1 MIIANERAQ
10 AGLEVFNDDG
20 VQSFEMKNETLKM
33 CATADGAL
41 WQSVRG
47 LEVKDADG
55 NTVFSLSWSETGVCG
70 TVHNDDFLVEITE
83 EF

>member
-1 MIIANERAQ
+1 MIVANERAKD
-10 AGLEVFNDDG
+10 GLELFDNDG
-20 VQSFEMKNETLKM
+20 VQAFEMKNDTLKM
-33 CATADGAL
+33 CADEDDTR
-41 WQSVRG
+41 WRSVRG

-70 TVHNDDFLVEITE
+70 SLHDEDFEVQITE

>member
-1 MIIANERAQ
+1 MIVANERAKD
-10 AGLEVFNDDG
+10 GLEVFDIDG
-20 VQSFEMKNETLKM
+20 VQAFEMKNDTLKM
-33 CATADGAL
+33 CADEDGAL
-41 WQSVRG
+41 WNSVRG

-70 TVHNDDFLVEITE
+70 TVHDDDFLVEITE

>member
-1 MIIANERAQ
+1 MIVANERANKN
-10 AGLEVFNDDG
+10 LEVFNLDG
-20 VQSFEMKNETLKM
+20 GQAFEMKNDTLQM
-33 CATADGAL
+33 CADEDGTL
-41 WQSVRG
+41 WRSVRG

>member
-1 MIIANERAQ
+1 MIVANERANKS
-10 AGLEVFNDDG
+10 LEVFNLDG
-20 VQSFEMKNETLKM
+20 AQAFEMKNDTLKM
-33 CATADGAL
+33 CADKDGAL
-41 WQSVRG
+41 WNSVRG

>member
-1 MIIANERAQ
+1 MIVANERANKS
-10 AGLEVFNDDG
+10 LEVFNLDG
-20 VQSFEMKNETLKM
+20 AQAFEMKNETLKM
-33 CATADGAL
+33 CADDDGTL
-41 WQSVRG
+41 WRSVRG

-70 TVHNDDFLVEITE
+70 TLHDEDFKVEITE

>member
-1 MIIANERAQ
+1 MIVANERANKS
-10 AGLEVFNDDG
+10 LEVFNLDG
-20 VQSFEMKNETLKM
+20 AQAFEMKNDTLKM
-33 CATADGAL
+33 CADEDGTL
-41 WQSVRG
+41 WRSVRG

-70 TVHNDDFLVEITE
+70 SLHDEDFEVQITE

>member
-1 MIIANERAQ
+1 MIVANERAKD
-10 AGLEVFNDDG
+10 GLEVFDIDG
-20 VQSFEMKNETLKM
+20 VQAFEMKNDTLKM
-33 CATADGAL
+33 CADEDGAL
-41 WQSVRG
+41 WNSVRG

-70 TVHNDDFLVEITE
+70 TIHDDDFLVEITE

>member
-1 MIIANERAQ
+1 MIVANERANKS
-10 AGLEVFNDDG
+10 LEVFNLDG
-20 VQSFEMKNETLKM
+20 AQAFEMKNDTLKM
-33 CATADGAL
+33 CADEDGTL
-41 WQSVRG
+41 WRSVRG

-70 TVHNDDFLVEITE
+70 TLHDKELTLEITE

>member
-1 MIIANERAQ
+1 MIIANARARDC
-10 AGLEVFNDDG
+10 LELFDNDG
-20 VQSFEMKNETLKM
+20 VQAFEMKNETLKM
-33 CATADGAL
+33 CADDDGTL
-41 WQSVRG
+41 WRSVRG

-70 TVHNDDFLVEITE
+70 TVHDDDFLVEITE